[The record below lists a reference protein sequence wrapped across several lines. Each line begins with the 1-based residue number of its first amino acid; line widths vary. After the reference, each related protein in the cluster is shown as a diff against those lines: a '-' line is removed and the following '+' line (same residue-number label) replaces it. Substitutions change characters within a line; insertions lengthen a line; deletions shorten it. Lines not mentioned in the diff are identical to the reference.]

1 MKPDLRHMCVHVWGC
16 VVSYGLTKA
25 ERMTTEHKKLSALTM
40 EFYFGGMSGN
50 MVLLV
55 HQETF
60 VVYQGNAQKCHFYE
74 GIFTERVPPK
84 QSNPLG
90 LLEEHVDNYVEA
102 LKAQGL
108 VGTGEGGH
116 R

>member
-1 MKPDLRHMCVHVWGC
+1 MVRRR
-16 VVSYGLTKA
+16 A
-25 ERMTTEHKKLSALTM
+25 EHKKLSALTM

-55 HQETF
+55 HQDSF

-90 LLEEHVDNYVEA
+90 LLQEHVDNYVATLE
-102 LKAQGL
+102 AQGL
-108 VGTGEGGH
+108 VKTPDSPMSAVARGT
-116 R
+116 RM

>member
-1 MKPDLRHMCVHVWGC
+1 MHVWGC

-55 HQETF
+55 HQKTF
-60 VVYQGNAQKCHFYE
+60 VVHQGNAQKCHFYE
-74 GIFTERVPPK
+74 GIFTERTPPK

-90 LLEEHVDNYVEA
+90 LLELLWTDPPWKHA
-102 LKAQGL
+102 TSQQQMFQQFF
-108 VGTGEGGH
+108 
-116 R
+116 